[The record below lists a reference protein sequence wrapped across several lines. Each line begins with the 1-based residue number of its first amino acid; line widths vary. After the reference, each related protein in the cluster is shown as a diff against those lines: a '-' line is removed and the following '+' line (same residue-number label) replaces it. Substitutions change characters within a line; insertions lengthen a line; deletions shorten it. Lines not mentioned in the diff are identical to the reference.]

1 MNFEIGEIYRD
12 RAGKFYIYTRKSGN
26 VTIFHDGSRQ
36 VARNHSGRYRWD
48 DRDTQ
53 EDIVE

>member
-1 MNFEIGEIYRD
+1 MNFEPGKFYRD
-12 RAGKFYIYTRKSGN
+12 RAGNEYTYVKKSGN
-26 VTIFHDGSRQ
+26 IAVFHDGERE
-36 VARNHSGRYRWD
+36 VARHSSGRYRWD